1 MRSQIAD
8 SPPAWSNRLIGELD
22 AADQH
27 AKELVSALTAE
38 QLNWRPQRVEFLA
51 RKRVLFWGE
60 GSIASYSSRNTTFG
74 SKGDPVEMYWRD
86 VMIYSST
93 FFSRIANVQDQTE
106 LSSST

>member
-38 QLNWRPQRVEFLA
+38 QLNWRPDGSAWSFWRGSAFCFGAKAQSLRTA
-51 RKRVLFWGE
+51 REIPPLVRRAIL
-60 GSIASYSSRNTTFG
+60 
-74 SKGDPVEMYWRD
+74 
-86 VMIYSST
+86 
-93 FFSRIANVQDQTE
+93 
-106 LSSST
+106 